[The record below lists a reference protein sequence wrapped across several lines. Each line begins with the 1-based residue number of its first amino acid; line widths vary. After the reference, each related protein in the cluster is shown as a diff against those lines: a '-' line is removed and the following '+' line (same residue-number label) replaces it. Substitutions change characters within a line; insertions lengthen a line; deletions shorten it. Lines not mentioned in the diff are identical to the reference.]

1 MQRTQR
7 EIEQKKLSEK
17 NIDGK
22 ETDEASVDETNP
34 KNTKRRLI
42 KRRCNKIQPVEWSQ
56 MPQGHSE
63 QEPKLPG
70 IEQTNYGYIWLRKFR
85 PSLSPIIEE
94 SPTVNDAEP
103 SDQEEKP
110 NEDEGIVKAVKL
122 PKIPVRK
129 LKNTKGRKEGQR
141 ECNDNKLPTIPVI
154 RPKTS
159 KVQRSLAPEKRHAD
173 NSEEKLPVL
182 IDVKPG
188 NETQP
193 TTSKVK
199 RFPLKIQREKF
210 DEKLPQITT
219 VTDTKKPGKET
230 LSMQKFDVKLPPLSI
245 ISKPVKETQP
255 KTSKLQ
261 KLLAKE
267 QKEKSNVKLPLLTI
281 KERPAK
287 ETKLEIQDY
296 PKISSKNH
304 WNRSNENSLPSLT
317 AKNTKESQPKSKLQ
331 ELNANEV
338 LNKYRSN
345 EKLPQLTVK
354 GRSNILSRPKTG
366 NLQKFSSKN
375 ILDKNDEKFKLPSIK
390 QNLLKRF
397 NL

>member
-1 MQRTQR
+1 MWWITLT
-7 EIEQKKLSEK
+7 IS
-17 NIDGK
+17 
-22 ETDEASVDETNP
+22 
-34 KNTKRRLI
+34 
-42 KRRCNKIQPVEWSQ
+42 C
-56 MPQGHSE
+56 
-63 QEPKLPG
+63 
-70 IEQTNYGYIWLRKFR
+70 
-85 PSLSPIIEE
+85 SP
-94 SPTVNDAEP
+94 VNDAEP

-129 LKNTKGRKEGQR
+129 RKNTKDRKEGQR

-159 KVQRSLAPEKRHAD
+159 KVQRRPLAHEKWQAD

-219 VTDTKKPGKET
+219 VTDTKKPDKET

-287 ETKLEIQDY
+287 EAKLEIQDY

-304 WNRSNENSLPSLT
+304 GNRSNENLLPSLT

-390 QNLLKRF
+390 VELIEEIQPMMSKFPKLPVKEAWSKPDKKTSST
-397 NL
+397 